1 MPPNHGP
8 LRNHDEHDFGPDT
21 HHLLVLYPLS
31 NRAPY
36 PLEKWAKNSTT
47 NATTFTPWY
56 IVIIRWKSITDKLNE
71 PMKTR
76 TGHWTEWVYGIEGE
90 FTKWVQDAFRSDALT
105 EFLNFHYLFVYL
117 FLIYVTTVYFAYSVT
132 GT

>member
-1 MPPNHGP
+1 MG
-8 LRNHDEHDFGPDT
+8 
-21 HHLLVLYPLS
+21 
-31 NRAPY
+31 
-36 PLEKWAKNSTT
+36 
-47 NATTFTPWY
+47 Y

-76 TGHWTEWVYGIEGE
+76 TGHWTDWVYGIEGE

-117 FLIYVTTVYFAYSVT
+117 FLIYVTTIYYMYT
-132 GT
+132 GERDLTD